1 MSLFDGQPDA
11 PAASKRV
18 PLASQPLA
26 ERMRPRTLAEY
37 SGQHHLLGPGKP
49 LRVQIERDAL
59 DQSGVGSMILW
70 GPPGSGK
77 TTLAKIIAETT
88 QANFIEFSAV
98 MSGIK
103 EIKQVMATAA
113 QAAEMH
119 SRTILFVD
127 EIHRFN
133 KAQQDAFLPY
143 VERGTIRLIGAT
155 TENPSFEVISALL
168 SRCRV
173 YVLQPLSEDHIAHL
187 LRRALEDPARGLG
200 SLNLAADDE
209 ALALIAN
216 YSSGDCRA
224 AYNTLEVAA
233 QLAQEPNTLEVAAQ
247 LPQEPNQPIRAVGAA
262 ESNQPIRA
270 VGAAD
275 ISPALQRGES
285 VESEELKSRRDD
297 ALKGHDFSRAESA
310 QKDDR
315 ALAPAK
321 TSQPHNRITKEIA
334 TEAVQQRVLIYD
346 KNGEEHYN
354 LISALHKSVR
364 NSDPDAA
371 LYWLARM
378 FAAGEDPLYLAR
390 RVVRMAVEDIGLAA
404 PEALNLCLSAK
415 EAIDFLGSPE
425 GDLALAEA
433 VVYLC
438 LAPKSN
444 AVYTAYAA
452 VQSEIEH
459 TRQEPV
465 PLHLRNAP
473 TRLMKELDYGR
484 GYLYAHDEEG
494 KVADMDCLPDSLRGR
509 SYYKPTQEGREKLLA
524 QRMEDIRTLR
534 LRKHG
539 GA

>member
-1 MSLFDGQPDA
+1 
-11 PAASKRV
+11 
-18 PLASQPLA
+18 
-26 ERMRPRTLAEY
+26 MRPRTLEEY
-37 SGQHHLLGPGKP
+37 VGQEHLIGQGKP
-49 LRVQIERDAL
+49 LRVQIERD
-59 DQSGVGSMILW
+59 DSGSMIFW
-70 GPPGSGK
+70 GPPGVGK
-77 TTLAKIIAETT
+77 TNLAKITAESTK
-88 QANFIEFSAV
+88 ANFVEFSAV

-103 EIKQVMATAA
+103 EIKQVMAAAA
-113 QAAEMH
+113 QAAEYH

-155 TENPSFEVISALL
+155 TENPSFEIISALL

-173 YVLQPLSEDHIAHL
+173 YVLQPLGEEQIAAL
-187 LRRALEDPARGLG
+187 LRRALEDAERGLG
-200 SLNLAADDE
+200 GKGLTADDD
-209 ALALIAN
+209 ALELMAG

-233 QLAQEPNTLEVAAQ
+233 QLATE
-247 LPQEPNQPIRAVGAA
+247 GAKHIDKA
-262 ESNQPIRA
+262 IA
-270 VGAAD
+270 
-275 ISPALQRGES
+275 
-285 VESEELKSRRDD
+285 SE
-297 ALKGHDFSRAESA
+297 A
-310 QKDDR
+310 
-315 ALAPAK
+315 
-321 TSQPHNRITKEIA
+321 I
-334 TEAVQQRVLIYD
+334 QQRVLMYD
-346 KNGEEHYN
+346 KSGEEHYN

-444 AVYTAYAA
+444 AVYTAYGA
-452 VQSEIEH
+452 VQQEIEH

-473 TRLMKELDYGR
+473 TRLMKEL
-484 GYLYAHDEEG
+484 GYAKGYRYDHNEEDRI
-494 KVADMDCLPDSLRGR
+494 ADMDCLPDSLKGR
-509 SYYKPTQEGREKLLA
+509 TYYQPTQEGREKQLA
-524 QRMEDIRTLR
+524 ARMDEIRR
-534 LRKHG
+534 IKAEKRGKQ
-539 GA
+539 